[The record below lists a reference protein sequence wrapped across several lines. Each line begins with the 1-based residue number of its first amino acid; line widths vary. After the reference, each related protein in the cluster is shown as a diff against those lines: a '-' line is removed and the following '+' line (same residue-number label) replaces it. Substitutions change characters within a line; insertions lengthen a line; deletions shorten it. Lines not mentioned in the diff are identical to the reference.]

1 MLSSNATFNHEMA
14 SQFLLTIRASDM
26 GRPSLFELHTLNL
39 ILVPTLS
46 LHELPGALSIDE
58 ELPLGTV
65 VAQLTCEEI
74 GPPTY
79 STSIRLS
86 GQGSNLLRVVERSNL
101 IVAERMNY
109 ESLSDNEREFN
120 ITATCSNQFEQTDS
134 IVITV
139 IINNINDNVFQFE
152 HLRHTLVVSENLTIG
167 EEVLMVSAEDMDL
180 PNANITYSL
189 EPASDFMITPHTGE
203 IVIHSSLDRETQAL
217 YQFTVHAAYTHDRL
231 VERTSS
237 SVTIHIADVND
248 ESPIFEQSVYNI
260 RNITDTNEP
269 GDLVLIVSASDSDT
283 GSGGTVTYHF
293 SEESSNFEI
302 NETTGAIFISS
313 LLTYH
318 LYVLNITA
326 IDGGEDP
333 MSSTA
338 VVFIHSS
345 LTLIIVVD
353 EDIPVG
359 SVIGNV
365 SHAIL
370 DNNNATLNDTSRV
383 EVLFEIVNASVP
395 FGINATTGEI
405 HTLGSLDYE
414 TLAKEYNFIVRATLF
429 TPSHELINVR
439 IVVENVD
446 DTPPVFYMSLY
457 VATTGQFTGP
467 NITILSVSAMDPD
480 ALNNT
485 EYFLS
490 GDNSSIFQI
499 DPLTGQISATELL
512 DVPKDYSFTVVAMD
526 SGAGEANT
534 SVFISVSAAP
544 VFIAE
549 NFTFPLSESAPPGTI
564 VGRVTDGFEDDTG
577 EISFLMGRADV
588 EGINVFTNISEYNI
602 ISEDIFHIDAT
613 SGNISTLSMVD
624 HESLEEYVF
633 SVEMYNI
640 NTGTVYY
647 TATVVV
653 QIEDENDNPPIFTL
667 SLYTRAIEDT
677 QEPNS
682 IVTVVSATDRDAGSN
697 GRVTYFFSEES
708 MVAEFVLNS
717 TSGEISTSNFTLL
730 PGLYNLTV
738 VASDEGSPPLRAE
751 TTVFINV
758 IQFVPEA
765 IEFSEQVYNFQVTE
779 MAPPGTLIGV
789 VQATESNSTLTPPS
803 LTYSWPNIT
812 DCFSIDMQIGE
823 IRVSCASLDRESV
836 GDYELVVTAEVGN
849 VTTYAIVMV
858 SVLDINDNT
867 PEFSLDVYIEIINS
881 TRNFTDAI
889 LQLLAVD
896 MDLGGNGTVVFNI
909 VSETNEDIFWINS
922 TSGEIFLVD
931 DAIEVG
937 DYVFIV
943 RATDMGTPVNM
954 SSNASVFIH
963 ITNPHPQT
971 LRFAN
976 LFLNIAENAA
986 VNSNLGF
993 VVLETNEGEVVDP
1006 LDFPNDLHFSI
1017 IGGDS
1022 PGLFSVD
1029 EYTGEIRIEMT
1040 LDHEAAVT
1048 HVIEI
1053 QANFTRFD
1061 NVPIQSITA
1070 SFTVTVLDENDNS
1083 PWILR
1088 TLATTIDDSAHGNQ
1102 VLFSFTAMDIDS
1114 VPNAMV
1120 SFSVDSPDAFAVRV
1134 TGTNSPFTFGEMFV
1148 NDAASLMA
1156 GVYRFTLTA
1165 TDSGTPPMQ
1174 NTTMVTVIVQHA
1186 IPEMIHFSSPM
1197 YTFSILEETPEGTP
1211 VGSVSVLPDTPA
1223 LDGLVYGI
1231 TGGSGREFF
1240 SIDVVTGEIQK
1251 LHRRIDRERNSM
1263 FHLDLQASLPNQDPP
1278 LITTA
1283 TVTIII
1289 EDVNDNAP
1297 VFSEA
1302 VYPSIG
1308 INTDELSTAIPL
1320 ITVSA
1325 TDRDTGSNADLWY
1338 SISGN
1343 FDDTFVLFSSTGEL
1357 FPASEELMLGNYTLS
1372 IAGRDQG
1379 QPALTGY
1386 TSVTIV
1392 VQRPAPTS
1400 ISFTNPDGYTFSL
1413 QEESGAATVAQVMLS
1428 RIPDY
1433 LLQYVRYS
1441 TRGDANTFSIDSET
1455 GSISTQ
1461 RDFDYEV
1468 DEREFSFEVMA
1479 TLAVTHR
1486 IPPITLVTLT
1496 SITVNIMDVNDHSP
1510 YFINFPTEVTHYE
1523 GATRGEV
1530 VYSFMVHDGDSGSNS
1545 ELRYALLS
1553 STFND
1558 TLTVNPLS
1566 GQLVASVDLDR
1577 EGSLQD
1583 AAHDLSIQVCDGGSA
1598 PRCVVNTTL
1607 FRLLDVNDNP
1617 PLLRSGFTYYV
1628 RERIPEQTHV
1638 FSFVGMDPDAGANG
1652 TIRYYLNSTTPFIC
1666 NETTG
1671 QVSLTRELDYEAQAS
1686 YRLELTLTDMGDPIL
1701 SSFYDN
1707 ISVSVINLPDK
1718 APYFRQS
1725 FYSHAMSAIAPAGEI
1740 LFQVQATD
1748 ADIGSS
1754 NDSLRYAITN
1764 IQVSKNNG
1772 DYPRLEVR
1780 ESTGEIVSEA
1790 LQVFT
1795 PGAEFVISILVYDQ
1809 SAFNLT
1815 NVTTLVIRVLHNS
1828 LAFTDIEYSVR
1839 VLEDAPLG
1847 SLIARLDLDPL
1858 SVTPDVRYAFSMIEP
1873 ALQPSLIPFNL
1884 SSNGTSVLLT
1894 LDRQGLG
1901 LNRELIDRY
1910 VMEVTA
1916 SQQNENARTT
1926 LQVEVA
1932 DVNDNSPMLVD
1943 CPETVIW
1950 ISQHAA
1956 LHTPVTGVNAT
1967 DPDLGENSRLDFYI
1981 VGHNLNIPFEINRT
1995 TGVIRTRSAL
2005 DTDGILP
2012 SYDITVCV
2020 RDSGQP
2026 RIEAYITYTINIG
2039 SVPKSTEQP
2048 AKQQAEQPTSTVF
2061 ILVLTVAAVGL
2072 LLIVIASTVIITL
2085 VWMKKSGEH
2094 KKRYNS
2100 AEDHADILAYFILES
2115 GYTVASTISLHL
2127 LKYMTATLTSPC
2139 FIPSQK
2145 RMLYVKNDLIISP

>member
-1 MLSSNATFNHEMA
+1 MLPFGISNGLRTFTINPVSGQITFASDLPLNLEMA
-14 SQFLLTIRASDM
+14 SQYLLTIRASDM
-26 GRPSLFELHTLNL
+26 GRPSLSDLHTL

-65 VAQLTCEEI
+65 VAELSCEEI

-101 IVAERMNY
+101 IVAERMDY

-139 IINNINDNVFQFE
+139 IINNINDNVFQFD

-167 EEVLMVSAEDMDL
+167 EEVLMISAGDKDL

-203 IVIHSSLDRETQAL
+203 IVSHSSLDRETQAL
-217 YQFTVHAAYTHDRL
+217 YQFTVYAAYTNMTGV

-237 SVTIHIADVND
+237 VVTIHIADVND
-248 ESPIFEQSVYNI
+248 ESPIFEQSVYNV

-313 LLTYH
+313 FLTYH

-326 IDGGEDP
+326 TDGGEDP

-338 VVFIHSS
+338 LIFIHSS
-345 LTLIIVVD
+345 LYQAFQTLADDIIVVD

-365 SHAIL
+365 SYAIL

-414 TLAKEYNFIVRATLF
+414 TLATEYNFIVRATLF
-429 TPSHELINVR
+429 APTHELVDERVIR
-439 IVVENVD
+439 IAVGNID
-446 DTPPVFYMSLY
+446 DTPPVFSMSLY
-457 VATTGQFTGP
+457 VATTEQFTGP

-499 DPLTGQISATELL
+499 DPLTGEISATELL

-544 VFIAE
+544 VFNAE
-549 NFTFPLSESAPPGTI
+549 SFNFSLSESAPPGMI
-564 VGRVTDGFEDDTG
+564 IGRVTDGFEDDTG
-577 EISFLMGRADV
+577 EIAFLVGVPDV
-588 EGINVFTNISEYNI
+588 EVFTNISE
-602 ISEDIFHIDAT
+602 SIFHIDAT
-613 SGNISTLSMVD
+613 SGNISTLGMVD
-624 HESLEEYVF
+624 HESIEDYMF
-633 SVEMYNI
+633 SVEMYNV

-647 TATVVV
+647 TATVAVE
-653 QIEDENDNPPIFTL
+653 IEDENDNPPVFMP
-667 SLYTRAIEDT
+667 SHYTRAIGEET
-677 QEPNS
+677 LEPNS
-682 IVTVVSATDRDAGSN
+682 IITVVRATDRDAGSN
-697 GRVTYFFSEES
+697 GRVAYFFSEES
-708 MVAEFVLNS
+708 MAAEFVLNS

-738 VASDEGSPPLRAE
+738 VASDEGTPPLRAE
-751 TTVFINV
+751 TTVFIDI

-765 IEFSEQVYNFQVTE
+765 IEFNKQVYSFQVAE
-779 MAPPGTLIGV
+779 MAPPGTLVGV
-789 VQATESNSTLTPPS
+789 VRASEFNSSLTPPS
-803 LTYSWPNIT
+803 LTYSWRNIT
-812 DCFSIDMQIGE
+812 DCFSIDTQSGE
-823 IRVSCASLDRESV
+823 IRVSCGSLDRESV

-867 PEFSLDVYIEIINS
+867 PEFSLDAYTEIINS
-881 TRNFTDAI
+881 TSNFTDAI

-896 MDLGGNGTVVFNI
+896 RDFGNNGTVVYNI
-909 VSETNEDIFWINS
+909 VSRTDEDIFWINS

-937 DYVFIV
+937 DYIFIV
-943 RATDMGTPVNM
+943 RATDMGNM
-954 SSNASVFIH
+954 SSDVSVFIH

-976 LFLNIAENAA
+976 LYLNISENSP
-986 VNSNLGF
+986 VNSSAGF

-1029 EYTGEIRIEMT
+1029 DYTGEMKLEMT
-1040 LDHEAAVT
+1040 LDHEAAVL

-1061 NVPIQSITA
+1061 DVPIQSITA
-1070 SFTVTVLDENDNS
+1070 SFTVTVLDENDNA

-1088 TLATTIDDSAHGNQ
+1088 TLATTIDDNADDNQ
-1102 VLFSFTAMDIDS
+1102 VLFNITAMDIDS
-1114 VPNAMV
+1114 IPNATV

-1134 TGTNSPFTFGEMFV
+1134 TGNNPPFTFGEMFV
-1148 NDAASLMA
+1148 NDTDSLMA
-1156 GVYRFTLTA
+1156 GVYRFTLTS

-1186 IPEMIHFSSPM
+1186 IPEMIRFSSPN
-1197 YTFSILEETPEGTP
+1197 YPFSILEETPEGTP

-1223 LDGLVYGI
+1223 LDGLVYAI

-1240 SIDVVTGEIQK
+1240 SIDVATGEIQK
-1251 LHRRIDRERNSM
+1251 RSRRIDRERNST
-1263 FHLDLQASLPNQDPP
+1263 FYLDLQAFLPNEDPP
-1278 LITTA
+1278 LNTMA

-1289 EDVNDNAP
+1289 ED
-1297 VFSEA
+1297 
-1302 VYPSIG
+1302 I
-1308 INTDELSTAIPL
+1308 
-1320 ITVSA
+1320 
-1325 TDRDTGSNADLWY
+1325 
-1338 SISGN
+1338 
-1343 FDDTFVLFSSTGEL
+1343 
-1357 FPASEELMLGNYTLS
+1357 
-1372 IAGRDQG
+1372 
-1379 QPALTGY
+1379 
-1386 TSVTIV
+1386 
-1392 VQRPAPTS
+1392 
-1400 ISFTNPDGYTFSL
+1400 
-1413 QEESGAATVAQVMLS
+1413 
-1428 RIPDY
+1428 
-1433 LLQYVRYS
+1433 
-1441 TRGDANTFSIDSET
+1441 
-1455 GSISTQ
+1455 
-1461 RDFDYEV
+1461 
-1468 DEREFSFEVMA
+1468 
-1479 TLAVTHR
+1479 
-1486 IPPITLVTLT
+1486 
-1496 SITVNIMDVNDHSP
+1496 NDHSP
-1510 YFINFPTEVTHYE
+1510 YFISFPAEITQYE
-1523 GATRGEV
+1523 GATRDEV
-1530 VYSFMVHDGDSGSNS
+1530 VYSFSAHDDDSGSNS

-1566 GQLVASVDLDR
+1566 GQLVASVNLDR
-1577 EGSLQD
+1577 EGPLREG
-1583 AAHDLSIQVCDGGSA
+1583 AHDLIIQVCDGGSV

-1617 PLLRSGFTYYV
+1617 PLLRSGFTYIAS
-1628 RERIPEQTHV
+1628 ERIPEQTHV

-1652 TIRYYLNSTTPFIC
+1652 TIRYYLNSTPFTC

-1671 QVSLTRELDYEAQAS
+1671 QVSLTHELDYEARALF
-1686 YRLELTLTDMGDPIL
+1686 RLELTLTDMGDPIQ
-1701 SSFYDN
+1701 STSYNN
-1707 ISVSVINLPDK
+1707 ITVNVTNLPDT
-1718 APYFRQS
+1718 APYFNQTS
-1725 FYSHAMSAIAPAGEI
+1725 YSHAISATAAAGEV
-1740 LFQVQATD
+1740 LFRVQATD

-1764 IQVSKNNG
+1764 IRVNRNNG

-1780 ESTGEIVSEA
+1780 ANTGEIVSEA

-1795 PGAEFVISILVYDQ
+1795 PGAEFVISILAYDQ

-1815 NVTTLVIRVLHNS
+1815 DVTTLVIRVLYNS
-1828 LAFTDIEYSVR
+1828 LAFTDVEYSVTVR
-1839 VLEDAPLG
+1839 EDAPLG

-1858 SVTPDVRYAFSMIEP
+1858 SVTPDIRYDFSMIEP
-1873 ALQPSLIPFNL
+1873 ALQPSLIPFTL
-1884 SSNGTSVLLT
+1884 SSNGTSVLLI
-1894 LDRQGLG
+1894 LDRQGHG

-1916 SQQNENARTT
+1916 SQQNENALTT
-1926 LQVEVA
+1926 LQVAVA

-1943 CPETVIW
+1943 PPGTVIW
-1950 ISQHAA
+1950 ISQHTAI
-1956 LHTPVTGVNAT
+1956 HTSVTRVNAT
-1967 DPDLGENSRLDFYI
+1967 DPDLGENSRLDFHM
-1981 VGHNLNIPFEINRT
+1981 VGRNVNIPFEINRT
-1995 TGVIRTRSAL
+1995 TGDIQTSGAL

-2012 SYDITVCV
+2012 SYDITVYV
-2020 RDSGQP
+2020 RDAGQP
-2026 RIEAYITYTINIG
+2026 RLETHITYTINIG
-2039 SVPKSTEQP
+2039 NSPESTEL
-2048 AKQQAEQPTSTVF
+2048 PTTTVL
-2061 ILVLTVAAVGL
+2061 IVVLVV
-2072 LLIVIASTVIITL
+2072 LLIAITAITII
-2085 VWMKKSGEH
+2085 
-2094 KKRYNS
+2094 
-2100 AEDHADILAYFILES
+2100 
-2115 GYTVASTISLHL
+2115 
-2127 LKYMTATLTSPC
+2127 
-2139 FIPSQK
+2139 
-2145 RMLYVKNDLIISP
+2145 LIVVMIRNKER

>member
-1 MLSSNATFNHEMA
+1 
-14 SQFLLTIRASDM
+14 M

-46 LHELPGALSIDE
+46 LHEFPGLRIDE

-86 GQGSNLLRVVERSNL
+86 GQGSNLLGVVERSNL

-203 IVIHSSLDRETQAL
+203 IVSHSSLDRETQAL
-217 YQFTVHAAYTHDRL
+217 YQFTVHAAYTNMTGV

-248 ESPIFEQSVYNI
+248 ESPIFEQSVYDVQ
-260 RNITDTNEP
+260 NITDTNEP

-293 SEESSNFEI
+293 SEESSNFKI
-302 NETTGAIFISS
+302 NETTGAILISS
-313 LLTYH
+313 LLTYR

-338 VVFIHSS
+338 LVFIHSS

-365 SHAIL
+365 SYAIL
-370 DNNNATLNDTSRV
+370 DNSNATLNDTSRV

-405 HTLGSLDYE
+405 YTLGSLDYE
-414 TLAKEYNFIVRATLF
+414 TLATEYNFIVRATLF
-429 TPSHELINVR
+429 APMHELINEQFVR

-446 DTPPVFYMSLY
+446 DTPPVFSMSLY
-457 VATTGQFTGP
+457 AATTEQFTGP
-467 NITILSVSAMDPD
+467 NITILSVSAMDSD

-512 DVPKDYSFTVVAMD
+512 DVPKDYRFTVIAMD

-534 SVFISVSAAP
+534 SVFISVNAAL
-544 VFIAE
+544 VFITE
-549 NFTFPLSESAPPGTI
+549 SFNFHLSESAPPGAVI
-564 VGRVTDGFEDDTG
+564 GRVTDGFEDNTG
-577 EISFLMGRADV
+577 EIAFLVGIADV
-588 EGINVFTNISEYNI
+588 EGMNVFTNISEG
-602 ISEDIFHIDAT
+602 IFHIDAT
-613 SGNISTLSMVD
+613 SGNISTLGMVD
-624 HESLEEYVF
+624 HESIEDYVF

-653 QIEDENDNPPIFTL
+653 QIEDENDNPPVFMP
-667 SLYTRAIEDT
+667 SHYTRAIEET

-682 IVTVVSATDRDAGSN
+682 IVTVLSATDRDSGSN
-697 GRVTYFFSEES
+697 GRVAYFFSEES

-717 TSGEISTSNFTLL
+717 ISGEISTSNSTLL
-730 PGLYNLTV
+730 PGLYHFTV

-751 TTVFINV
+751 TTVFIDV

-765 IEFSEQVYNFQVTE
+765 IEFSKQIYNFQVTE
-779 MAPPGTLIGV
+779 MAPPDTLIGV
-789 VQATESNSTLTPPS
+789 VQATEFNSALTPPS

-812 DCFSIDMQIGE
+812 DCFSIDTQSGE

-849 VTTYAIVMV
+849 VTASAIVMV

-867 PEFSLDVYIEIINS
+867 PEFSLDVYTEIINS
-881 TRNFTDAI
+881 TSNFTDAI

-896 MDLGGNGTVVFNI
+896 GDFGDNGTVLYNI
-909 VSETNEDIFWINS
+909 VSGTDEDIFWINS

-937 DYVFIV
+937 DYVLIV
-943 RATDMGTPVNM
+943 KATDMGTPVNM
-954 SSNASVFIH
+954 SSNALVFIH

-976 LFLNIAENAA
+976 LFLNISENTAA
-986 VNSNLGF
+986 NPSLGF
-993 VVLETNEGEVVDP
+993 VVLETNEGEVVNP

-1017 IGGDS
+1017 IGEDL

-1029 EYTGEIRIEMT
+1029 EYTGEMRIEMT
-1040 LDHEAAVT
+1040 LDHEVAVL

-1061 NVPIQSITA
+1061 DVPIQSITA
-1070 SFTVTVLDENDNS
+1070 SFTVTVLDENDNA

-1088 TLATTIDDSAHGNQ
+1088 TLATTIDDNAHGNQ

-1134 TGTNSPFTFGEMFV
+1134 TETNPPFTFGEMFV
-1148 NDAASLMA
+1148 NDAASLVA
-1156 GVYRFTLTA
+1156 GVYQFTLTA
-1165 TDSGTPPMQ
+1165 TDSGTPPMR
-1174 NTTMVTVIVQHA
+1174 NMTMVTVIVQHA
-1186 IPEMIHFSSPM
+1186 IPEMIHFSSPN

-1211 VGSVSVLPDTPA
+1211 VGNVSVLPDTPA

-1240 SIDVVTGEIQK
+1240 SIDVATGEIQK
-1251 LHRRIDRERNSM
+1251 RSRRIDRERNSM
-1263 FHLDLQASLPNQDPP
+1263 FHLDLQVRLPEQDPP
-1278 LITTA
+1278 LTTTA

-1289 EDVNDNAP
+1289 EDANDNAP

-1325 TDRDTGSNADLWY
+1325 TDGDTGSNADLWY
-1338 SISGN
+1338 SIASGFN
-1343 FDDTFVLFSSTGEL
+1343 ETSVLFNLNGSTGEL
-1357 FPASEELMLGNYTLS
+1357 FPASEELMFGNYLLC
-1372 IAGRDQG
+1372 IAGRDHG
-1379 QPALTGY
+1379 QPPLTGY
-1386 TSVTIV
+1386 SSVTIV

-1400 ISFTNPDGYTFSL
+1400 ISFTNPSGYTFSL
-1413 QEESGAATVAQVMLS
+1413 QEQSGAATVAQVILS
-1428 RIPDY
+1428 RIPEY

-1441 TRGDANTFSIDSET
+1441 TRGDADTFSIDSET

-1461 RDFDYEV
+1461 RNFDYEV
-1468 DEREFSFEVMA
+1468 DEREFSFEVIA

-1486 IPPITLVTLT
+1486 IPPIALVTLT
-1496 SITVNIMDVNDHSP
+1496 NVTVDIMDINDHSP
-1510 YFINFPTEVTHYE
+1510 YFINFPTEVTQYE

-1545 ELRYALLS
+1545 ELRYALLN

-1558 TLTVNPLS
+1558 ALTVNPLS
-1566 GQLVASVDLDR
+1566 GQLVASANLDR
-1577 EGSLQD
+1577 EGPLRD
-1583 AAHDLSIQVCDGGSA
+1583 GALDLIIQVCDGGSA

-1617 PLLRSGFTYYV
+1617 PLLRSGFTYNV

-1652 TIRYYLNSTTPFIC
+1652 TIRYYLNSTTPFTC
-1666 NETTG
+1666 NEATG
-1671 QVSLTRELDYEAQAS
+1671 HVSLTRELDYEARAS
-1686 YRLELTLTDMGDPIL
+1686 YRLELTLMDMGDPSL
-1701 SSFYDN
+1701 STFYNN
-1707 ISVSVINLPDK
+1707 ISVSVTNFPDN
-1718 APYFRQS
+1718 APYFNQTS
-1725 FYSHAMSAIAPAGEI
+1725 YSHAISATASADEV

-1764 IQVSKNNG
+1764 IQVSRNG

-1780 ESTGEIVSEA
+1780 ASTGEIVSEA

-1795 PGAEFVISILVYDQ
+1795 PGAEFVISILAYDQ

-1815 NVTTLVIRVLHNS
+1815 NVTTLLIRVLYNS
-1828 LAFTDIEYSVR
+1828 LAFTDVEYSVR
-1839 VLEDAPLG
+1839 VPEDAPLG

-1858 SVTPDVRYAFSMIEP
+1858 SVTPDIRYAFSMIEP
-1873 ALQPSLIPFNL
+1873 ALQPSLIPFSL

-1894 LDRQGLG
+1894 LDTQGLG

-1916 SQQNENARTT
+1916 SQQNENAQTT
-1926 LQVEVA
+1926 LQVAVA

-1967 DPDLGENSRLDFYI
+1967 DPDLGENSRLDFNI

-2039 SVPKSTEQP
+2039 SIPKSTEQP

-2085 VWMKKSGEH
+2085 VWMKKSG
-2094 KKRYNS
+2094 RYNS
-2100 AEDHADILAYFILES
+2100 AELLLRSADILAYIF
-2115 GYTVASTISLHL
+2115 
-2127 LKYMTATLTSPC
+2127 
-2139 FIPSQK
+2139 
-2145 RMLYVKNDLIISP
+2145 

>member
-1 MLSSNATFNHEMA
+1 MLPFGISNGLRTFTINPVSGQITFASDLPLNLEMA
-14 SQFLLTIRASDM
+14 SQYLLTIRASDM
-26 GRPSLFELHTLNL
+26 GRPSRSDLHTL

-65 VAQLTCEEI
+65 VAELSCEEI

-79 STSIRLS
+79 STSITLS
-86 GQGSNLLRVVERSNL
+86 GQGSNFLRVVERSNL

-120 ITATCSNQFEQTDS
+120 VTATCSNQFEQTDT
-134 IVITV
+134 IIITV
-139 IINNINDNVFQFE
+139 IINNVNDNVFQFE
-152 HLRHTLVVSENLTIG
+152 HLRHTLVVSENLTVG
-167 EEVLMVSAEDMDL
+167 EEVLMVSAEDNDL

-203 IVIHSSLDRETQAL
+203 IVSHSSLDRETQAL
-217 YQFTVHAAYTHDRL
+217 YQFTVHAAYTNMTGL
-231 VERTSS
+231 VETTTS
-237 SVTIHIADVND
+237 SVTIHIADIND
-248 ESPIFEQSVYNI
+248 ESPIFEQSVYDV
-260 RNITDTNEP
+260 RNITDANEP
-269 GDLVLIVSASDSDT
+269 GDLVLIVSASDPDT

-326 IDGGEDP
+326 TDGGEDP

-338 VVFIHSS
+338 LIFIHSS
-345 LTLIIVVD
+345 LYQALQTLADDIIVVN

-365 SHAIL
+365 SYAVL
-370 DNNNATLNDTSRV
+370 DNSNATLNDTSRV

-414 TLAKEYNFIVRATLF
+414 TLATEYNFIVRATLF
-429 TPSHELINVR
+429 APTHELVDERVIR
-439 IVVENVD
+439 IAVGNID
-446 DTPPVFYMSLY
+446 DTPPVFSMSLY
-457 VATTGQFTGP
+457 VATTEQFTGP

-490 GDNSSIFQI
+490 NDNSSIFQI
-499 DPLTGQISATELL
+499 GPLTGEISATELL
-512 DVPKDYSFTVVAMD
+512 DVPKDYRFTVVAMD

-534 SVFISVSAAP
+534 SVFISVNAAP

-549 NFTFPLSESAPPGTI
+549 SFTFPLSESAPPGTI

-577 EISFLMGRADV
+577 EIAFLVGVPDV
-588 EGINVFTNISEYNI
+588 EVFTNISE
-602 ISEDIFHIDAT
+602 SIFQIDAT
-613 SGNISTLSMVD
+613 SGNISTLDMVD
-624 HESLEEYVF
+624 HESIEEYVF
-633 SVEMYNI
+633 SVAMYNV

-697 GRVTYFFSEES
+697 GQVIYLFGEES
-708 MVAEFVLNS
+708 MIAEFEVNS
-717 TSGEISTSNFTLL
+717 TSGEISTSNLTLL

-758 IQFVPEA
+758 IPFVPEA
-765 IEFSEQVYNFQVTE
+765 IEFSKRVHNFQVVE

-789 VQATESNSTLTPPS
+789 VQATEFNSTLTPPS

-812 DCFSIDMQIGE
+812 NCFNIDTQSGE
-823 IRVSCASLDRESV
+823 IRVSCVSLDRESV

-867 PEFSLDVYIEIINS
+867 PEFSLDVYTEIINS
-881 TRNFTDAI
+881 TSNFTNAI

-896 MDLGGNGTVVFNI
+896 RDFGYNGTVLYNI
-909 VSETNEDIFWINS
+909 VSETDEDIFWINS

-943 RATDMGTPVNM
+943 RATDMGNM
-954 SSNASVFIH
+954 SSNVSVFIH

-976 LFLNIAENAA
+976 LYLNISENSP
-986 VNSNLGF
+986 VNSSAGF
-993 VVLETNEGEVVDP
+993 VVLETNEGEVIDP
-1006 LDFPNDLHFSI
+1006 LDFPNDLYFSI
-1017 IGGDS
+1017 IGGDL

-1040 LDHEAAVT
+1040 LDHEAAVL

-1061 NVPIQSITA
+1061 DVPIQSITA
-1070 SFTVTVLDENDNS
+1070 SFTVTVLDENDNA

-1088 TLATTIDDSAHGNQ
+1088 TLATTIDDNAHGNQ
-1102 VLFSFTAMDIDS
+1102 VLFNITAMDIDS
-1114 VPNAMV
+1114 VPNARV
-1120 SFSVDSPDAFAVRV
+1120 SFSVDSPVAFAVRV
-1134 TGTNSPFTFGEMFV
+1134 TGTNPPFTFGEIFV
-1148 NDAASLMA
+1148 NDTDSLVA

-1186 IPEMIHFSSPM
+1186 IPEMIHFSSPN

-1211 VGSVSVLPDTPA
+1211 VGNVSVLPDTPA
-1223 LDGLVYGI
+1223 LDSLVYAI

-1240 SIDVVTGEIQK
+1240 SIDVATGEIQK
-1251 LHRRIDRERNSM
+1251 RSRRIDRERNSM
-1263 FHLDLQASLPNQDPP
+1263 FHLDLQAFLPEQDPP
-1278 LITTA
+1278 LNTMA

-1289 EDVNDNAP
+1289 ED
-1297 VFSEA
+1297 
-1302 VYPSIG
+1302 I
-1308 INTDELSTAIPL
+1308 
-1320 ITVSA
+1320 
-1325 TDRDTGSNADLWY
+1325 
-1338 SISGN
+1338 
-1343 FDDTFVLFSSTGEL
+1343 
-1357 FPASEELMLGNYTLS
+1357 
-1372 IAGRDQG
+1372 
-1379 QPALTGY
+1379 
-1386 TSVTIV
+1386 
-1392 VQRPAPTS
+1392 
-1400 ISFTNPDGYTFSL
+1400 
-1413 QEESGAATVAQVMLS
+1413 
-1428 RIPDY
+1428 
-1433 LLQYVRYS
+1433 
-1441 TRGDANTFSIDSET
+1441 
-1455 GSISTQ
+1455 
-1461 RDFDYEV
+1461 
-1468 DEREFSFEVMA
+1468 
-1479 TLAVTHR
+1479 
-1486 IPPITLVTLT
+1486 
-1496 SITVNIMDVNDHSP
+1496 NDHSP
-1510 YFINFPTEVTHYE
+1510 YFINFPAEVTQYE
-1523 GATRGEV
+1523 GATRDEV
-1530 VYSFMVHDGDSGSNS
+1530 VYTFSAYDVDSGSNS

-1566 GQLVASVDLDR
+1566 GQLVASVNLDR
-1577 EGSLQD
+1577 EGPLRD
-1583 AAHDLSIQVCDGGSA
+1583 RAHDLIIQVCDSGSV
-1598 PRCVVNTTL
+1598 PRCVMSTTL

-1617 PLLRSGFTYYV
+1617 PLLRSGFTYNAS
-1628 RERIPEQTHV
+1628 ERTPEQTHV

-1652 TIRYYLNSTTPFIC
+1652 TIRYYLNSTTPFTC

-1671 QVSLTRELDYEAQAS
+1671 QVSLMRELDYEARAS
-1686 YRLELTLTDMGDPIL
+1686 YRLELILTDMGDPIL
-1701 SSFYDN
+1701 STFYNN
-1707 ISVSVINLPDK
+1707 ISVSVTNLPDD
-1718 APYFRQS
+1718 APCFNQS
-1725 FYSHAMSAIAPAGEI
+1725 SYSHAISAAASAGEV
-1740 LFQVQATD
+1740 LFRVQATD
-1748 ADIGSS
+1748 ADIVSS
-1754 NDSLRYAITN
+1754 NDTLRYAITD
-1764 IQVSKNNG
+1764 IQVSRNNG
-1772 DYPRLEVR
+1772 DYPRLKI
-1780 ESTGEIVSEA
+1780 SANTGEISSNA

-1795 PGAEFVISILVYDQ
+1795 PGAEFVISVLVYDQ

-1815 NVTTLVIRVLHNS
+1815 NVTTLLIRVLYNS
-1828 LAFTDIEYSVR
+1828 LAFTDVEYSVR
-1839 VLEDAPLG
+1839 VLEDVPLG

-1858 SVTPDVRYAFSMIEP
+1858 SVTPDVRYDFRVIEP
-1873 ALQPSLIPFNL
+1873 ALQPSLIPFTL

-1894 LDRQGLG
+1894 LDRQRLG
-1901 LNRELIDRY
+1901 LNRELIDRF
-1910 VMEVTA
+1910 VVEVSA
-1916 SQQNENARTT
+1916 SQQNESAQTT
-1926 LQVEVA
+1926 LRIEVT

-1943 CPETVIW
+1943 PPGTVIW
-1950 ISQHAA
+1950 ISQYTAI
-1956 LHTPVTGVNAT
+1956 HTPVARVNAT
-1967 DPDLGENSRLDFYI
+1967 DPDSGENSRLDFHM
-1981 VGHNLNIPFEINRT
+1981 VGRNVNIPFEINRT
-1995 TGVIRTRSAL
+1995 TGDIQTSGPL

-2012 SYDITVCV
+2012 SYDITVYV
-2020 RDSGQP
+2020 RDAGQP
-2026 RIEAYITYTINIG
+2026 RLETHITYTINIG
-2039 SVPKSTEQP
+2039 NSPESTEL
-2048 AKQQAEQPTSTVF
+2048 PTTTVL
-2061 ILVLTVAAVGL
+2061 IVVLVV
-2072 LLIVIASTVIITL
+2072 LLIAITAITITL
-2085 VWMKKSGEH
+2085 IVVMIRN
-2094 KKRYNS
+2094 KKR
-2100 AEDHADILAYFILES
+2100 
-2115 GYTVASTISLHL
+2115 
-2127 LKYMTATLTSPC
+2127 
-2139 FIPSQK
+2139 
-2145 RMLYVKNDLIISP
+2145 